1 MNDFETCLELSE
13 ASMYADDT
21 HITITSNKLE
31 NLLGIAQRE
40 LLNISEWMKIN
51 KLTANPKKTAR
62 KVSKMNVSEPQMLN
76 NSEIMRTKK
85 TKSLGDIVYVGPNW
99 EQQFKVVKGKVHGG
113 LSSLEKLKNLVPH

>member
-85 TKSLGDIVYVGPNW
+85 TKSLGVIVYVGLNW
-99 EQQFKVVKGKVHGG
+99 EQQFKVVKGKVRGG